1 MNNNNSHIINISNS
15 RKNILDILE
24 KRKFNVTNYKNDGI
38 NEVAILLEQNQLD
51 MLCESNINKIYIKYY
66 INKVLKSQNIYEI
79 IEDLFYL
86 ENILEKKDDLII
98 VIKDEPNDTLI
109 QTLKDIWMNENI
121 YISLLTIKRLQF
133 NILEH
138 SLVPKHTILNKEEEE
153 EFRKQ
158 YNILDNTQIPTIS
171 YFDPVSLVL
180 GIRPDN
186 IVKIERYSRTS
197 INSLYY
203 RICKI

>member
-1 MNNNNSHIINISNS
+1 MMCENN
-15 RKNILDILE
+15 
-24 KRKFNVTNYKNDGI
+24 T
-38 NEVAILLEQNQLD
+38 
-51 MLCESNINKIYIKYY
+51 NKIYVKYY
-66 INKVLKSQNIYEI
+66 INKILKPQNVYNI

-86 ENILEKKDDLII
+86 ENILKKNDDLMI
-98 VIKDEPNDTLI
+98 VVKDEPNETLI
-109 QTLKDIWMNENI
+109 QTIKDIWMNENI
-121 YISLLTIKRLQF
+121 YISLISIKRLQF

-138 SLVPKHTILNKEEEE
+138 SLVPKHTILTKIEEE
-153 EFRKQ
+153 EFKKK
-158 YNILDNTQIPTIS
+158 YNILDKSQIPTIS

-180 GIRPDN
+180 CIRPDN

>member
-1 MNNNNSHIINISNS
+1 MNNNSHIINISNS

-24 KRKFNVTNYKNDGI
+24 KRNFNVTNYKNDGI
-38 NEVAILLEQNQLD
+38 NEVAILLEQDQLD
-51 MLCESNINKIYIKYY
+51 MLCESNINKIYMKYY

-98 VIKDEPNDTLI
+98 VIKDQPNDTLI
-109 QTLKDIWMNENI
+109 QTVKDIWMNENI
-121 YISLLTIKRLQF
+121 YISLITIKRLQF

-138 SLVPKHTILNKEEEE
+138 SLVPKHSILNEKEEQ

>member
-1 MNNNNSHIINISNS
+1 MNNNSHIISILNS
-15 RKNILDILE
+15 RKNLLNILE
-24 KRKFNVTNYKNDGI
+24 KRSYNVNNYKNDGI
-38 NEVAILLEQNQLD
+38 NEIGILLEQDQLD
-51 MLCESNINKIYIKYY
+51 MLCENSSNKIYIKYY
-66 INKVLKSQNIYEI
+66 INKILKPQNIYNI

-109 QTLKDIWMNENI
+109 QTIKDIWMNENI
-121 YISLLTIKRLQF
+121 YISLISVKRLQF

-138 SLVPKHTILNKEEEE
+138 SLVPKHIILNKKEEE

-158 YNILDNTQIPTIS
+158 YNILDNSQIPTIS
-171 YFDPVSLVL
+171 YFDPVSLVMC
-180 GIRPDN
+180 IRPEN

-197 INSLYY
+197 INTTYY
-203 RICKI
+203 RICKL

>member
-1 MNNNNSHIINISNS
+1 MNNNSHIINISNS

-24 KRKFNVTNYKNDGI
+24 KRNFNVTNYKNDGI
-38 NEVAILLEQNQLD
+38 NEVAILLEQDQLD

-86 ENILEKKDDLII
+86 ENILEKKDDLIV

-109 QTLKDIWMNENI
+109 QTVKDIWMNENI

-180 GIRPDN
+180 GIRPDS

>member
-1 MNNNNSHIINISNS
+1 MNNNSHIINISNS

-24 KRKFNVTNYKNDGI
+24 KRNFNVTNYKNDGI
-38 NEVAILLEQNQLD
+38 NEVAILLEQDQLD

-109 QTLKDIWMNENI
+109 QTVKDIWMNENI

-138 SLVPKHTILNKEEEE
+138 SLVPKHSILNEKEEE

>member
-1 MNNNNSHIINISNS
+1 MNNNTYIISILNS
-15 RKNILDILE
+15 RTNLLNILE
-24 KRKFNVTNYKNDGI
+24 ERKYNINNYKNIGI
-38 NEVAILLEQNQLD
+38 NEIGILLEQDQLD
-51 MLCESNINKIYIKYY
+51 MMCENNTNKIYVKYY
-66 INKVLKSQNIYEI
+66 INKILKPQNVYNI

-86 ENILEKKDDLII
+86 ENILKKNDDLMI
-98 VIKDEPNDTLI
+98 VVKDEPNETLI
-109 QTLKDIWMNENI
+109 QTIKDIWMNENI
-121 YISLLTIKRLQF
+121 YISLISIKRLQF

-138 SLVPKHTILNKEEEE
+138 SLVPKHTILTKIEEE
-153 EFRKQ
+153 EFKKK
-158 YNILDNTQIPTIS
+158 YNILDKSQIPTIS

-180 GIRPDN
+180 CIRPDN